1 MDIASVEESGGV
13 FPPEKIDEM
22 QTALNEALSTLPEPV
37 KAHTV
42 QMLAHSILRL
52 AQERNCGT
60 QELARLALLELQIR

>member
-1 MDIASVEESGGV
+1 MDTIDVQDGGGV

-22 QTALNEALSTLPEPV
+22 QAALNEALSTLPEPV

-60 QELARLALLELQIR
+60 KELARLALLELQIR

>member
-1 MDIASVEESGGV
+1 MNTISMEEAGGV

-22 QTALNEALSTLPEPV
+22 QVALNEALSTLPEPI

-60 QELARLALLELQIR
+60 KELARLALLELQIR

>member
-1 MDIASVEESGGV
+1 METFGVQESGGV

-22 QTALNEALSTLPEPV
+22 QAALSEALSTLPEPV

-42 QMLAHSILRL
+42 QTLAHSILRL

-60 QELARLALLELQIR
+60 KELARLALLELQIR